1 MIPRVVE
8 IPIWAGSLPPLDAA
22 GPAFVGVR
30 VTLGLREWYTDLLV
44 DTGAA
49 RTMLAVADAE
59 ELLREGYGEIDFEAD
74 PRQITMRGIGGVQR
88 CVARDG
94 VLAFRTAEN
103 AWRELSAP
111 ILIPEITYTTAG
123 ARQPSPPSGLLGRDI
138 LGRGALSLTW
148 RLPRELHFTNL
159 PSAPPAL
166 P

>member
-8 IPIWAGSLPPLDAA
+8 IPIWAGLLPPLDTA

-44 DTGAA
+44 DTGAS

-59 ELLREGYGEIDFEAD
+59 ELLREDYDEIDFERD
-74 PRQITMRGIGGVQR
+74 PRRIALRGIVGEQR
-88 CVARDG
+88 CVARDTI
-94 VLAFRTAEN
+94 LAFRTVEDM
-103 AWRELSAP
+103 WHEISAP
-111 ILIPEITYTTAG
+111 ILIPEITYTATG
-123 ARQPSPPSGLLGRDI
+123 ARQPSPPNGLLGRDI

-159 PSAPPAL
+159 PPSPSAL
-166 P
+166 R

>member
-8 IPIWAGSLPPLDAA
+8 IPIWAGLLPPLDAA

-44 DTGAA
+44 DTGAS
-49 RTMLAVADAE
+49 RTMLAAADAE
-59 ELLREGYGEIDFEAD
+59 ELLREDYGEIDFERD
-74 PRQITMRGIGGVQR
+74 PRRIAVRGIVGVQR
-88 CVARDG
+88 CVARDAA
-94 VLAFRTAEN
+94 LAFRTAEDM
-103 AWRELSAP
+103 WHEISAP
-111 ILIPEITYTTAG
+111 ILIPEITYTSTG
-123 ARQPSPPSGLLGRDI
+123 ARQPLPPNGLLGRDI

-159 PSAPPAL
+159 PSVPSAL

>member
-1 MIPRVVE
+1 MMPRVVE
-8 IPIWAGSLPPLDAA
+8 IPIWAGLLPPLDAA

-49 RTMLAVADAE
+49 RTMLAVADTE
-59 ELLREGYGEIDFEAD
+59 ELLREDYGEIDFERD
-74 PRQITMRGIGGVQR
+74 PRRIVVRGIVGVQR
-88 CVARDG
+88 CVARDAA
-94 VLAFRTAEN
+94 LAFRTAEDM
-103 AWRELSAP
+103 WHEISAP
-111 ILIPEITYTTAG
+111 ILIPEITYTAAG
-123 ARQPSPPSGLLGRDI
+123 TRQPSPLNGLLGRDV

-159 PSAPPAL
+159 PSAPSAL